1 MSIDQPGP
9 ARRAYLGREAC
20 VPPATVTAGCRRA
33 LWSPSRLRAAVVS
46 CRHGRARPV
55 LRRGDRRDRRAAA
68 AHPLR
73 PCRQGGAGRA
83 GPSRHRRGGAL
94 GPHRVGHRGRGP
106 DPRAGAPARGRRRP
120 RPLLA
125 PGHRPEPPGGQRH
138 LRPCRPPRLRP
149 PPATAASKVAVIP
162 ATRARAAA
170 DLRERAGRYFLPS
183 HRAVPRGIAAF
194 RRAGRDPAIISVHS
208 FTPRMNGEDRP
219 WQVGVLWR
227 HDRRIADPVLDHL
240 RARGDLVVGD
250 NQPYSG
256 LGEFGFTVEFHAQRT
271 RLPHVM
277 FEVRQDEIDTPEK
290 AERWADILADALAE
304 PLARPDLYTRFNDV
318 PETPGLE
325 GFSWRRG
332 SRL

>member
-1 MSIDQPGP
+1 MAEP
-9 ARRAYLGREAC
+9 APSYVEEIA
-20 VPPATVTAGCRRA
+20 ATAE
-33 LWSPSRLRAAVVS
+33 
-46 CRHGRARPV
+46 
-55 LRRGDRRDRRAAA
+55 
-68 AHPLR
+68 
-73 PCRQGGAGRA
+73 
-83 GPSRHRRGGAL
+83 
-94 GPHRVGHRGRGP
+94 
-106 DPRAGAPARGRRRP
+106 
-120 RPLLA
+120 RPLLILCDHA
-125 PGHRPEPPGGQRH
+125 GKEVPGGLGLLGIDAAALSRH
-138 LRPCRPPRLRP
+138 IGWDIGAADLTRGLARRLGAAAVLDHCSRLVIDPNRRPGSATSV
-149 PPATAASKVAVIP
+149 PAVSDDCVVP
-162 ATRARAAA
+162 GNQGLDAA
-170 DLRERAGRYFLPS
+170 DLRERAGRYFLPY
-183 HRAVPRGIAAF
+183 HRAVARRIAAF
-194 RRAGRDPAIISVHS
+194 RRAGRDPAVVSVHS

-290 AERWADILADALAE
+290 AERWADILADALAG

>member
-1 MSIDQPGP
+1 MAEP
-9 ARRAYLGREAC
+9 APSYVEEIA
-20 VPPATVTAGCRRA
+20 ATAE
-33 LWSPSRLRAAVVS
+33 
-46 CRHGRARPV
+46 
-55 LRRGDRRDRRAAA
+55 
-68 AHPLR
+68 
-73 PCRQGGAGRA
+73 
-83 GPSRHRRGGAL
+83 
-94 GPHRVGHRGRGP
+94 
-106 DPRAGAPARGRRRP
+106 
-120 RPLLA
+120 RPLLILCDHA
-125 PGHRPEPPGGQRH
+125 GKEVPGGLGLLGIDGAALSRH
-138 LRPCRPPRLRP
+138 IGWDIGAADLTRGLARRLG
-149 PPATAASKVAVIP
+149 
-162 ATRARAAA
+162 AAA
-170 DLRERAGRYFLPS
+170 VLDHCSRLVIDPNRRPGSATSVPAVSDDCVVPGNQGLDAAALRERAGATSSPTIAPW
-183 HRAVPRGIAAF
+183 RAGIAAL
-194 RRAGRDPAIISVHS
+194 RRAGRDPAVVSVHS

-219 WQVGVLWR
+219 WQIGVLWR

>member
-1 MSIDQPGP
+1 MAEP
-9 ARRAYLGREAC
+9 APSYVEEIA
-20 VPPATVTAGCRRA
+20 ATAE
-33 LWSPSRLRAAVVS
+33 
-46 CRHGRARPV
+46 
-55 LRRGDRRDRRAAA
+55 
-68 AHPLR
+68 
-73 PCRQGGAGRA
+73 
-83 GPSRHRRGGAL
+83 
-94 GPHRVGHRGRGP
+94 
-106 DPRAGAPARGRRRP
+106 
-120 RPLLA
+120 RPLLILCDHA
-125 PGHRPEPPGGQRH
+125 GKEVPGG
-138 LRPCRPPRLRP
+138 LGLLG
-149 PPATAASKVAVIP
+149 ID
-162 ATRARAAA
+162 AAA
-170 DLRERAGRYFLPS
+170 LSRHIGWDIGAADLTRGLARRLGAAAVLDHCSRLVIDPNRRPGSATSVPAVSDDCVVPGNQGLDAAELRERAGRYFLPY
-183 HRAVPRGIAAF
+183 HRAVARRIAAF
-194 RRAGRDPAIISVHS
+194 RRAGRDPAVVSVHS

-219 WQVGVLWR
+219 WQIGVLWR

-290 AERWADILADALAE
+290 AERWADILADALAG